1 MRVQL
6 TDRFCASAK
15 STEAQTDY
23 FDATIPGLAL
33 RVTSGGT
40 KSWSLLHGTPRHRVS
55 LGRYPS
61 LSLAAARARAIE
73 VKDGRSAGTV
83 AALAEVYLR
92 SIQGLRSARL
102 IERRLRKDAL
112 PIIGHIQLHELHRR
126 DVTRVIDA
134 KMLDAPITARRVF
147 EDIRAMVRWSV
158 ARGDLDHNPIDG
170 MKGPPISKPRTRV
183 LSDDEIRALWQA
195 LDDKPE
201 VARVIR
207 LCLITGQRI
216 GEVAGITE
224 DELDLSRKVWNIPGT
239 RTKNGHPHSVPLS
252 QLALDIINQA
262 PSRLSA
268 GNISCAIYYNQ
279 FGLARRWTAH
289 DIRRTVLTKMAELG
303 IAPIVLGHVANHR
316 TTTKAGITLGVYVQ
330 HAYEREK
337 RAALELWA
345 SRLQGIIDGGA
356 NVVAMRRGGN

>member
-15 STEAQTDY
+15 SAEAQTDY
-23 FDATIPGLAL
+23 FDAAIAGLAL

-40 KSWSLLHGTPRHRVS
+40 KSWSLLHGTPRRQVS

-61 LSLAAARARAIE
+61 LTLAAARARALE

-83 AALAEVYLR
+83 AALAETYLR
-92 SIQGLRSARL
+92 SIQGLRSVRQ

-134 KMLDAPITARRVF
+134 KLLDAPITARRVF
-147 EDIRAMVRWSV
+147 EDIRAMIRWAV

-183 LSDDEIRALWQA
+183 LSDNEIRALWQG
-195 LDDKPE
+195 LNEFRPE
-201 VARVIR
+201 VARVIK
-207 LCLITGQRI
+207 LCLVTGQRV
-216 GEVAGITE
+216 GEVTGMTSG
-224 DELDLSRKVWNIPGT
+224 ELDLTRKVWNIPGS

-252 QLALDIINQA
+252 RIALEVINE
-262 PSRLSA
+262 A
-268 GNISCAIYYNQ
+268 GGEFGIGRVHVSGTIFYNQ
-279 FGLARRWTAH
+279 FDLERWTAH
-289 DIRRTVLTKMAELG
+289 DLRRTVLTKMAELG
-303 IAPIVLGHVANHR
+303 IPPIVLGHVANHR

-337 RAALELWA
+337 REALELWA
-345 SRLQGIIDGGA
+345 NRLQGIISGGA
-356 NVVAMRRGGN
+356 EVVAIGRA